1 MSDPNDNH
9 SPDAASRNDDLISAI
24 LTALAPDASPEAR
37 ASGLGACRAILRSLE
52 PPPTRNGAPGSSPA
66 SMLAGTPLG
75 TALGALSSI
84 PREQILGFLVGGL
97 RAMLGQGAP
106 NYRAAPLHRPPDPTE
121 RSSPHGGGRS

>member
-9 SPDAASRNDDLISAI
+9 SPDAASRNDDLIAAI

-37 ASGLGACRAILRSLE
+37 ASGLGACRAILRGLE
-52 PPPTRNGAPGSSPA
+52 PPPARNGAPGSPA

-75 TALGALSSI
+75 AALGALSSV
-84 PREQILGFLVGGL
+84 PREQILELLVSGV

-106 NYRAAPLHRPPDPTE
+106 TYRAAPLHRPPDTTE
-121 RSSPHGGGRS
+121 RSG